1 MKKQKIILTISVLL
15 TFQAISQTSSDSI
28 TCIPNSQLKKAIN
41 LIERGKVMEQELAL
55 TKKNVSLLETNLATK
70 DRIISEYAK
79 KDTISANIINGYKL
93 AVTNYQKSLANAEAQ
108 FQIQRM
114 KLFRQK
120 LKKWG
125 TLAIGFGAGFL
136 LFH

>member
-1 MKKQKIILTISVLL
+1 
-15 TFQAISQTSSDSI
+15 
-28 TCIPNSQLKKAIN
+28 
-41 LIERGKVMEQELAL
+41 
-55 TKKNVSLLETNLATK
+55 LATK